1 MTDTPEDRKNKGKWW
16 WERVETPGCVPE
28 WTLRGTERVLCRF
41 WTDEYVLPEAELIA
55 DAKETAAQRD
65 ALLEA
70 LNGCLRVLDDL
81 NKDFPDTIRE
91 SEAARAAIELCE
103 VKQ

>member
-65 ALLEA
+65 ALREA
-70 LNGCLRVLDDL
+70 LRPFANFACDCGECYNCKAL
-81 NKDFPDTIRE
+81 
-91 SEAARAAIELCE
+91 AAIELCG